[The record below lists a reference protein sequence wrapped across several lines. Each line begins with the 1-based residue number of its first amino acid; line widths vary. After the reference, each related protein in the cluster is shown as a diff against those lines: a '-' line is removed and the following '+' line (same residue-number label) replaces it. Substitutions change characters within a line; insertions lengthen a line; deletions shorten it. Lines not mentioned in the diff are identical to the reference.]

1 MRYWSSC
8 KDPGRISLRYYVGR
22 SLVALSRLLRRVL
35 DQIRRVVALPE
46 QFALIIWTSSEIDR
60 FARAGWNSCPVVR
73 HYSRRDDWL
82 DAAEKTLVESYCMKD
97 GELLNVACGA
107 GREALML
114 ARRRLRVTACDWS
127 PRMIAEARRR
137 AQEANLPVRFA
148 VADLTHDLPYPEKA
162 FDYLFLTNI
171 AYSYIFPRWRRVRF
185 LRQAHSLLK
194 PDGVFIISFATASG
208 EPRIPAGLLEW
219 LFMRLRR
226 WASFNREYE
235 PGDRFAGDG
244 FVHIFRFE
252 ELAQEFQEARFLVKE
267 WLWEQCYAV
276 LTKG

>member
-1 MRYWSSC
+1 
-8 KDPGRISLRYYVGR
+8 
-22 SLVALSRLLRRVL
+22 
-35 DQIRRVVALPE
+35 
-46 QFALIIWTSSEIDR
+46 
-60 FARAGWNSCPVVR
+60 
-73 HYSRRDDWL
+73 
-82 DAAEKTLVESYCMKD
+82 
-97 GELLNVACGA
+97 
-107 GREALML
+107 
-114 ARRRLRVTACDWS
+114 
-127 PRMIAEARRR
+127 MIAEARRR

-208 EPRIPAGLLEW
+208 ESRIPAGLLEW